1 MVLEQEI
8 WSEKRLLELLM
19 IDKNQLSRLVRDEK
33 FPVVRLGNSR
43 AFLAESVL
51 KWMKERES
59 IGKWEGRG
67 RKKNEDTVS

>member
-8 WSEKRLLELLM
+8 WSEERLLELLK
-19 IDKNQLSRLVRDEK
+19 IDKNQLARLVRDEK
-33 FPVVRLGNSR
+33 LPVVRLGNSR

-59 IGKWEGRG
+59 VGKWEGRG
-67 RKKNEDTVS
+67 RKANEDKMS